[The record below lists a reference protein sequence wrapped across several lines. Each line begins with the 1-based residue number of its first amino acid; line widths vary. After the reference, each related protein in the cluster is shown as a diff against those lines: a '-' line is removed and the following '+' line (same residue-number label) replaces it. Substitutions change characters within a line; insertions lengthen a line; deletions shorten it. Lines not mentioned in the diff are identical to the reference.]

1 MDGMVVTA
9 IAVRLPDSGNAAA
22 KFLQLQLVS
31 HSFSFLCFYFLSVFS
46 SSFFRILP
54 MLAYPLP
61 PHNSQ
66 SYTALLVTASNRRRH
81 AVLIINKKSTR
92 LANSVPR

>member
-31 HSFSFLCFYFLSVFS
+31 HSFSFLSLFS
-46 SSFFRILP
+46 LRFFFRILP

-81 AVLIINKKSTR
+81 AVLIINKKFTR